1 MKYIVDKVKIFIIIT
16 EIILDEDYNQ
26 SKSTS
31 KKSDY
36 KNQENKNQKYFQ
48 IMQII
53 IIKKLSIWN

>member
-1 MKYIVDKVKIFIIIT
+1 MKYIVDKVKIFIIID